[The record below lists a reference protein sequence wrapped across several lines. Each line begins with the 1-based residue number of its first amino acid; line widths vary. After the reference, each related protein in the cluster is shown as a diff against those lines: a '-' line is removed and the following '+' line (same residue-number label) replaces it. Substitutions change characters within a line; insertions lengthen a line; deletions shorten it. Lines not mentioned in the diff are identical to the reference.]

1 VNTLTRTW
9 ALELA
14 TTGITVNA
22 VAPGPIETELFRQ
35 NTPVGS
41 DAEDKF
47 LSIIPMERFGRPEE
61 VAATIEFLLSDAAGF
76 ITGQTLFVDGGGS
89 IGRTIA

>member
-1 VNTLTRTW
+1 
-9 ALELA
+9 
-14 TTGITVNA
+14 
-22 VAPGPIETELFRQ
+22 LFRQ

-47 LSIIPMERFGRPEE
+47 LSIIPMGRFGRPEE